1 MGNVSA
7 LRERPFFMSIE
18 FTSVLL
24 CSFVFKIMMGAK
36 KYETF
41 VRSLGEG
48 APEPKVRLK
57 GRPGQPGLFLC
68 QRCCSTSPKMRRF
81 KPWYWV
87 TDAAWSMF
95 ALQTSI
101 GSMLSTHFALW
112 YHSERVLVSMDSKDH
127 QSKLCRSPI
136 AFGFWSKA
144 IQFQAWRRFKMVSKS
159 ESRLYQSCED

>member
-57 GRPGQPGLFLC
+57 GRPGQPGLFFVSEVLFH
-68 QRCCSTSPKMRRF
+68 QPQDAPLQAVVLGDGCSLFHVRLADFHRF
-81 KPWYWV
+81 DVEHPLRTV
-87 TDAAWSMF
+87 VP
-95 ALQTSI
+95 Q
-101 GSMLSTHFALW
+101 
-112 YHSERVLVSMDSKDH
+112 
-127 QSKLCRSPI
+127 
-136 AFGFWSKA
+136 
-144 IQFQAWRRFKMVSKS
+144 
-159 ESRLYQSCED
+159 